1 MLFILNRILNY
12 FRIAGMFLWSMI
24 CITLAVLMIPITW
37 GRSFSVSMARWLYS
51 PGIIFLAG
59 ASLEV
64 KGEEKISPEETY
76 IFLSN
81 HQSFMD
87 IPTLFRGIP
96 NRLHFV
102 AKKGI
107 KYVPFIGWYM
117 LAMGMIFIDRLKGS
131 QSMKS
136 LKKAATLIRRGRS
149 VILFPEGT
157 RSAEGEIT
165 PFKKGAFILAL
176 EAMVKIVPVAL
187 VGTGNLL
194 PRGSGIFHPR
204 DLSLA
209 IGEPIDP
216 HKYKN
221 DRKGLMQ
228 EVEKQM
234 RTLYEGATTQ

>member
-1 MLFILNRILNY
+1 
-12 FRIAGMFLWSMI
+12 
-24 CITLAVLMIPITW
+24 MIPITW
-37 GRSFSVSMARWLYS
+37 GRGFSVSMARWLYS

-59 ASLEV
+59 ASLKVE
-64 KGEEKISPEETY
+64 GEENISSNETY

-87 IPTLFRGIP
+87 IPILFRGIP

-107 KYVPFIGWYM
+107 QYVPFIGWYM
-117 LAMGMIFIDRLKGS
+117 LAMGMIFIDRRLMGR
-131 QSMKS
+131 QAMKS
-136 LKKAATLIRRGRS
+136 LKKAGALIRRGRS

-176 EAMVKIVPVAL
+176 EAMVKVVPVAL
-187 VGTGNLL
+187 VGTGKLL
-194 PRGSGIFHPR
+194 PRGSGIFHPSA
-204 DLSLA
+204 LSLA
-209 IGEPIDP
+209 IGKPIDSR
-216 HKYKN
+216 KYKN
-221 DRKGLMQ
+221 DRRGLAQ

-234 RTLYEGATTQ
+234 RRLYDNANN

>member
-12 FRIAGMFLWSMI
+12 FRIAGMFAWSMI
-24 CITLAVLMIPITW
+24 SITLAILMIPITW

-59 ASLEV
+59 ASLKVE
-64 KGEEKISPEETY
+64 GEENISPNETY

-87 IPTLFRGIP
+87 IPVLFRGIP
-96 NRLHFV
+96 SRLHFV

-107 KYVPFIGWYM
+107 KYVPFVGWYM
-117 LAMGMIFIDRLKGS
+117 LAMGMIFIDRRLKGN

-136 LKKAATLIRRGRS
+136 LKKAGALIRRGRS

-187 VGTGNLL
+187 VGTGQLL
-194 PRGSGIFHPR
+194 PRGSGIFHPGT
-204 DLSLA
+204 LSLA
-209 IGEPIDP
+209 IGKPIDP
-216 HKYKN
+216 RKYKN
-221 DRKGLMQ
+221 DRRGLVQ
-228 EVEKQM
+228 EVEKQI
-234 RTLYEGATTQ
+234 RQLYDNANN

>member
-1 MLFILNRILNY
+1 
-12 FRIAGMFLWSMI
+12 
-24 CITLAVLMIPITW
+24 MIPITW
-37 GRSFSVSMARWLYS
+37 GRGFSVSMARWLYS

-59 ASLEV
+59 ASLKVE
-64 KGEEKISPEETY
+64 GEQNISSNETY

-87 IPTLFRGIP
+87 IPILFRGIP

-107 KYVPFIGWYM
+107 RYVPFIGWYM
-117 LAMGMIFIDRLKGS
+117 LAMGMIFIDRRLKGN

-136 LKKAATLIRRGRS
+136 LKKAGALIRRGRS

-176 EAMVKIVPVAL
+176 EAMVKVVPVAL
-187 VGTGNLL
+187 VGTGQLL
-194 PRGSGIFHPR
+194 PRGSGVFHPCA
-204 DLSLA
+204 LSLA
-209 IGEPIDP
+209 IGKPIDSR
-216 HKYKN
+216 KYKN
-221 DRKGLMQ
+221 DRRGLAQ

-234 RTLYEGATTQ
+234 RQLYDNANN

>member
-12 FRIAGMFLWSMI
+12 FRIAGIFAWSMI
-24 CITLAVLMIPITW
+24 CITLAILMIPITW
-37 GRSFSVSMARWLYS
+37 GRGFSVSMARWLYS
-51 PGIIFLAG
+51 PGIILLAG
-59 ASLEV
+59 ASLKVE
-64 KGEEKISPEETY
+64 GEENISSNETY

-87 IPTLFRGIP
+87 IPILFRGIP

-117 LAMGMIFIDRLKGS
+117 LAMGMIFIDRRLKGN

-136 LKKAATLIRRGRS
+136 LKKAGALIRRGRS

-176 EAMVKIVPVAL
+176 EAMVKVVPVAL
-187 VGTGNLL
+187 VGTGQLL
-194 PRGSGIFHPR
+194 PRGSGIFHPST
-204 DLSLA
+204 LSLA
-209 IGEPIDP
+209 IGKPIDSR
-216 HKYKN
+216 KYKK
-221 DRKGLMQ
+221 DRQGLAQ

-234 RTLYEGATTQ
+234 RRLYDSAKN